1 MTTTAYD
8 PTELSVDELDAL
20 CVQWPVLA
28 NLRLAAVT
36 AAERA
41 ETAWIASA
49 SAYGSYISAARA
61 FAGVEV

>member
-1 MTTTAYD
+1 MTANSDTD
-8 PTELSVDELDAL
+8 PTAAELAAL
-20 CVQWPVLA
+20 CAQWPVLA
-28 NLRLAAVT
+28 NLRLAAET
-36 AAERA
+36 AATHA